1 MSETPLPTP
10 DSEPAQSP
18 PAAAPPLAEVR
29 AQGQTLTPVHRH
41 KRDLEA
47 SLATLL
53 TAGTA
58 LAAAVLFLGTAV
70 YLRGD
75 SSMVLNFRT
84 FNPSAHASVLSVFR
98 DALKLDGASLMQ
110 LGVVLLILTPVT
122 RVLFTLLA
130 FLYKRDW
137 LYVVVT
143 VIVLSVLCYG
153 LFGGGLVHEG

>member
-1 MSETPLPTP
+1 MPPPIPLA
-10 DSEPAQSP
+10 PAQ
-18 PAAAPPLAEVR
+18 
-29 AQGQTLTPVHRH
+29 RH

-58 LAAAVLFLGTAV
+58 LAAVVLFLGTAAF
-70 YLRGD
+70 LRAD
-75 SSMVLNFRT
+75 HSKLLNFHT
-84 FNPSAHASVLSVFR
+84 FNASAHASVFSVFR
-98 DALKLDGASLMQ
+98 DALKLDGAGLMQ

-122 RVLFTLLA
+122 RVLFTLFA

-143 VIVLSVLCYG
+143 IIVLSVLCYG
-153 LFGGGLVHEG
+153 LFGSGLVHEG

>member
-1 MSETPLPTP
+1 MNEQ
-10 DSEPAQSP
+10 DK
-18 PAAAPPLAEVR
+18 AAAQTQSLA
-29 AQGQTLTPVHRH
+29 TPGTAPANGRH

-58 LAAAVLFLGTAV
+58 LAAAVLFLGLAG
-70 YLRGD
+70 YLRND
-75 SSMVLNFRT
+75 SARTLDFRT
-84 FNPSAHASVLSVFR
+84 FNPTEHSSVFSVFR
-98 DALKLDGASLMQ
+98 DAMKLEGAGIMQ

-137 LYVVVT
+137 MYVVVT
-143 VIVLSVLCYG
+143 VIVLGVLCYG

>member
-1 MSETPLPTP
+1 MNEQITDTAPSQAPKAPGTP
-10 DSEPAQSP
+10 
-18 PAAAPPLAEVR
+18 
-29 AQGQTLTPVHRH
+29 PVNGRH

-58 LAAAVLFLGTAV
+58 LSAAVLFLGAAV
-70 YLRGD
+70 YLRAD
-75 SSMVLNFRT
+75 HSMGLNFRE
-84 FNPSAHASVLSVFR
+84 FNPSAHASVFSVFR
-98 DALKLDGASLMQ
+98 DALNLDGASLMQ

-143 VIVLSVLCYG
+143 IIVLSVLCYG
-153 LFGGGLVHEG
+153 LFGNGLVHEG

>member
-1 MSETPLPTP
+1 MNQLHDSNITPGADEKIAL
-10 DSEPAQSP
+10 SP
-18 PAAAPPLAEVR
+18 VQP
-29 AQGQTLTPVHRH
+29 H

-58 LAAAVLFLGTAV
+58 LAAVVLFFGAAM
-70 YLRGD
+70 YLRAD
-75 SSMVLNFRT
+75 HAQVLNFKT
-84 FNPSAHASVLSVFR
+84 FNPSAHASVFSVFR
-98 DALKLDGASLMQ
+98 DAIKLDGASVMQ

-137 LYVVVT
+137 MYVVVT
-143 VIVLSVLCYG
+143 VIVLGVLCYG
-153 LFGGGLVHEG
+153 LFGSGLANEG

>member
-1 MSETPLPTP
+1 MSETPMQTPASQQPEMPTP
-10 DSEPAQSP
+10 L
-18 PAAAPPLAEVR
+18 APSQP
-29 AQGQTLTPVHRH
+29 H

-70 YLRGD
+70 YLRAD
-75 SSMVLNFRT
+75 HTKVLNFRT
-84 FNPSAHASVLSVFR
+84 FNPSAHASVFSVFR
-98 DALKLDGASLMQ
+98 DAVKLDGSAIMQ

-130 FLYKRDW
+130 FLFKRDW
-137 LYVVVT
+137 MYVVVT

-153 LFGGGLVHEG
+153 LFGSGLVHEG